1 MCLYVECSLLPPSV
15 APFLFLSFS
24 LSDSAKMTHWAIVT
38 TGGHWDECH
47 GGRSKD
53 LEKEEERKRLCDEIK
68 WFLETCV
75 YRFMSIY
82 EHVYCVV
89 FFLILWYDME
99 RTPQLLLYHE
109 FSICHEYL

>member
-1 MCLYVECSLLPPSV
+1 
-15 APFLFLSFS
+15 
-24 LSDSAKMTHWAIVT
+24 MTHWAIVT

-82 EHVYCVV
+82 EHVYGVV
-89 FFLILWYDME
+89 FFQYIGTLWNVLPSCYFIMSFPFVMSTCE
-99 RTPQLLLYHE
+99 
-109 FSICHEYL
+109 